1 MALLFCVFV
10 SVASTH
16 EQENASYIGELGK
29 TWVSFRDVRDVL
41 MCVNLYKFLGVK
53 TTFFALSAI
62 TMGLKELY
70 SSFSY
75 LAWRLGWGGLT
86 LMLLERE

>member
-1 MALLFCVFV
+1 MNKRML
-10 SVASTH
+10 
-16 EQENASYIGELGK
+16 GELGK

-62 TMGLKELY
+62 TLGLKDLY
-70 SSFSY
+70 SSFSC
-75 LAWRLGWGGLT
+75 LPWRLVWGGLT
-86 LMLLERE
+86 LTLLESE

>member
-1 MALLFCVFV
+1 MNKRML
-10 SVASTH
+10 
-16 EQENASYIGELGK
+16 GELGK
-29 TWVSFRDVRDVL
+29 TWMSFRDVRDLL
-41 MCVNLYKFLGVK
+41 MCVNLYKFLVMK

-62 TMGLKELY
+62 TLGLKDLS
-70 SSFSY
+70 SSFSC

>member
-1 MALLFCVFV
+1 MNKRML
-10 SVASTH
+10 
-16 EQENASYIGELGK
+16 GELGK
-29 TWVSFRDVRDVL
+29 TWVSLRDVRDVL

-62 TMGLKELY
+62 TLGLKDLY
-70 SSFSY
+70 SSFSC
-75 LAWRLGWGGLT
+75 LAWRLEWGGLT